1 MSPGF
6 PSKENGRSITHE
18 IAHILILPHTFCF
31 WGTTMLTDPHLS
43 LLYPLRYPIYS
54 QLVRQAKDK
63 IRTCFASG
71 SEVYGEQ
78 SGVNLSLVRC
88 LNCSL
93 PRHFKPIFVN
103 SLGLSHLF
111 SIVKLLIQ
119 KFKADILLLK
129 TFLSCAFILKLIEV

>member
-1 MSPGF
+1 
-6 PSKENGRSITHE
+6 
-18 IAHILILPHTFCF
+18 
-31 WGTTMLTDPHLS
+31 MLTDPHLS

-63 IRTCFASG
+63 IKTCFASG

-103 SLGLSHLF
+103 SLGAYTWSLS
-111 SIVKLLIQ
+111 SLLNRQTFNPKIQ
-119 KFKADILLLK
+119 
-129 TFLSCAFILKLIEV
+129 S